1 MKLITPSDEKFENL
15 LKTTKTTKEIKI
27 DLSKERDHITS
38 QLFWGPKK

>member
-15 LKTTKTTKEIKI
+15 LKTTKEIKI